1 MAQSHY
7 DWANGPAQIER
18 HSVTKHE
25 VLVGYLIRYFEQRT
39 LNARGRERLRIT
51 LVDGFC
57 GGGLYTLKGLGTEV
71 LGSPLRML
79 KAVEE
84 ARVRINAKRTKPID
98 LDVRYVFIDKD
109 ARALAHLKS
118 VLHDRGYGE
127 RLGNTIQLIHEDFV
141 GASSKVFQLIGAHT
155 PKARTAI
162 FFLDQYGYSDVPAP
176 LIQKIFQDSPGSE
189 VVLTFHVSAFATYTN
204 DQFTEQVSQKLAI
217 DIRSALGGRSIEK
230 IKEEDSADWRRFIQA
245 ALYQALVKDC
255 GAEYFTPFFIRG
267 EGSGQGEYWLVHLS
281 RHPRA
286 QDVMKQ
292 VHWQH
297 QNHSI
302 HYGGA
307 GLDMLATSVMG
318 FRQEFTG
325 GFLFDDAALRLSSG
339 ALPDQLAGVIF
350 ERPDPVQIGALFAST
365 CNTSPG
371 TSLMYKE
378 ALERLVGGQE
388 IVIRTKDG
396 RIQRHA
402 KYMSDSDWI
411 ERSRQAVLF
420 NAPQRDKQ

>member
-7 DWANGPAQIER
+7 DWRNGPAEIDP

-57 GGGLYTLKGLGTEV
+57 GGGLYTLKGMGTEI

-79 KAVEE
+79 DAVRE
-84 ARVRINAKRTKPID
+84 ASVRVNAERTKPID

-109 ARALAHLKS
+109 ARALSHLKQ
-118 VLHDRGYGE
+118 VLHDRGYGAQ
-127 RLGNTIQLIHEDFV
+127 IDQSIHVIHDDFV
-141 GASSKVFQLIGAHT
+141 SASPAVFRLIEAHT
-155 PKARTAI
+155 PRAHTAL

-176 LIQKIFQDSPGSE
+176 LIQKIFAESPKSE

-204 DQFTEQVSQKLAI
+204 DEFTDKVSGKLAI
-217 DIRSALGGRSIEK
+217 DIRSALGGRTIEQ

-245 ALYQALVKDC
+245 ALYHALVKDC

-292 VHWQH
+292 VHWEH
-297 QNHSI
+297 QNDSI

-307 GLDMLATSVMG
+307 GLEMLATHMMG
-318 FRQEFTG
+318 FRQQFKG
-325 GFLFDDAALRLSSG
+325 GFVFDDVAQSLS
-339 ALPDQLAGVIF
+339 AGVLPQHLAENIF
-350 ERPDPVQIGALFAST
+350 RRGQPVQIGELYAST

-371 TSLMYKE
+371 TSLMYKD
-378 ALERLVGGQE
+378 ALERLSGE
-388 IVIRTKDG
+388 KDIVIRSEDG
-396 RIQRHA
+396 TVRRLA
-402 KYMSDSDWI
+402 RYMRDTDWI
-411 ERSRQAVLF
+411 ERNQQISLF
-420 NAPQRDKQ
+420 SSPAGPGK

>member
-1 MAQSHY
+1 MAKKHY
-7 DWANGPAQIER
+7 DWEDGPAEIDP

-57 GGGLYTLKGLGTEV
+57 GGGLYTLKGQAKEI

-79 KAVEE
+79 NAVEE
-84 ARVRINAKRTKPID
+84 ARALINAKRTKPIE
-98 LDVRYVFIDKD
+98 LDVQYVFIDKD
-109 ARALAHLKS
+109 RRALSHLKM
-118 VLHDRGYGE
+118 VLQNRGFGHMI
-127 RLGNTIQLIHEDFV
+127 GNAIHVIHEDFV
-141 GASSKVFQLIGAHT
+141 SASPAVFKLIQAHT
-155 PKARTAI
+155 PRARTAI
-162 FFLDQYGYSDVPAP
+162 YFLDQYGYSEVPAP
-176 LIQKIFQDSPGSE
+176 LIQQIFANSPGSE
-189 VVLTFHVSAFATYTN
+189 VVLTFHVAAFANYTN
-204 DQFTEQVSQKLAI
+204 DQFTDQVSEKMAV
-217 DIRSALGGRSIEK
+217 DIRAALGGRTVEQ
-230 IKEEDSADWRRFIQA
+230 IKEEDAADWRRFIQA
-245 ALYQALVKDC
+245 ALYQALVKGC

-281 RHPRA
+281 QHPRA

-307 GLDMLATSVMG
+307 GLDMLASHMMG

-325 GFLFDDAALRLSSG
+325 GFQFDDVAFCQSAQV
-339 ALPDQLAGVIF
+339 LPQQLAEHIF
-350 ERPDPVQIGALFAST
+350 ERRQPLQIGELYAST

-371 TSLMYKE
+371 TSIMYKQ
-378 ALERLVGGQE
+378 ALERLLRDQDI
-388 IVIRTKDG
+388 IVRSEEGVTRK
-396 RIQRHA
+396 HA
-402 KYMSDSDWI
+402 KYMRDTDWV
-411 ERSRQAVLF
+411 ERNPQVALF
-420 NAPQRDKQ
+420 SLPREAER

>member
-7 DWANGPAQIER
+7 DWGNGPAEIDP

-57 GGGLYTLKGLGTEV
+57 GGGLYTLRGRNQEV
-71 LGSPLRML
+71 MGSPLRML
-79 KAVEE
+79 AAVEE
-84 ARVRINAKRTKPID
+84 ARVLINAKRTKPLD

-109 ARALAHLKS
+109 ARALSHLKK
-118 VLHDRGYGE
+118 VLQDRGYGE
-127 RLGNTIQLIHEDFV
+127 AIGRSIHIIHNDFIS
-141 GASSKVFQLIGAHT
+141 ASSSALQLVRDHT
-155 PKARTAI
+155 PRANTAL

-176 LIQKIFQDSPGSE
+176 LIQKIFAELPGSE

-204 DQFTEQVSQKLAI
+204 DKFTDQVSDKLAI
-217 DIRSALGGRSIEK
+217 DIRTALGGRTVEQ

-245 ALYQALVKDC
+245 ALYQALVRGC

-292 VHWQH
+292 VHWMH

-302 HYGGA
+302 HYGGP
-307 GLDMLATSVMG
+307 GLDMLATQVMG

-325 GFLFDDAALRLSSG
+325 GFLFDDVAHRLSSD
-339 ALPDQLAGVIF
+339 ALVQQLADNIY
-350 ERPDPVQIGALFAST
+350 RRNQPVQIGQLYAST

-371 TSLMYKE
+371 TSGMYKDV
-378 ALERLVGGQE
+378 LEKLSGE
-388 IVIRTKDG
+388 KDIVIRAEDG
-396 RIQRHA
+396 SVRRRA
-402 KYMSDSDWI
+402 RYMRDTDWI
-411 ERSRQAVLF
+411 ERNRQGALF
-420 NAPQRDKQ
+420 KPQEGLAQ

>member
-1 MAQSHY
+1 MAKSHY
-7 DWANGPAQIER
+7 DWEDGPAEIDP

-25 VLVGYLIRYFEQRT
+25 VLVGYLVRYFEQRT

-57 GGGLYTLKGLGTEV
+57 GGGLYTLKGQAKEV

-79 KAVEE
+79 NAVEE
-84 ARVRINAKRTKPID
+84 ARVLINANRTKPID
-98 LDVRYVFIDKD
+98 LDVQYVFIDKD
-109 ARALAHLKS
+109 QRALSHLTM
-118 VLHDRGYGE
+118 VLQNRGFGH
-127 RLGNTIQLIHEDFV
+127 LIGNAIHVIHEDFV
-141 GASSKVFQLIGAHT
+141 SATPVVFKLIQAHT

-162 FFLDQYGYSDVPAP
+162 YFLDQYGYSEVPAP
-176 LIQKIFQDSPGSE
+176 LIRQIFANSPGSE
-189 VVLTFHVSAFATYTN
+189 VVLTFHVAAFATYTN
-204 DQFTEQVSQKLAI
+204 DQFTDQVSEKLAV
-217 DIRSALGGRSIEK
+217 DIRAALGGRTVEQ

-245 ALYQALVKDC
+245 ALYQALVKGC

-281 RHPRA
+281 QHHRA

-307 GLDMLATSVMG
+307 GLDMLASHMMG

-325 GFLFDDAALRLSSG
+325 GFQFDDVALSQSAE
-339 ALPDQLAGVIF
+339 ALPQQLATHIF
-350 ERPDPVQIGALFAST
+350 ERRQPLQIGELYAST
-365 CNTSPG
+365 C
-371 TSLMYKE
+371 
-378 ALERLVGGQE
+378 
-388 IVIRTKDG
+388 
-396 RIQRHA
+396 
-402 KYMSDSDWI
+402 
-411 ERSRQAVLF
+411 
-420 NAPQRDKQ
+420 